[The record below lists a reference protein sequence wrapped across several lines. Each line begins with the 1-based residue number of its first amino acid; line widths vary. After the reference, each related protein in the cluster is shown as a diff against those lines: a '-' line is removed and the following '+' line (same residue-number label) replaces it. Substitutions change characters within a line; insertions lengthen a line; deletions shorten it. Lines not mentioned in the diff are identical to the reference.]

1 MKRLLLFFLF
11 FFAVSVFGVVIIPP
25 LIYVATFSA
34 LTFAANLLVGFGV
47 WLALQGIA
55 QKRVFNR
62 RVSALLDFAADGA
75 KTLFVGLAA
84 AVVGL
89 VFVSPLVW
97 TEILFAAGIVV
108 AASFVLFF
116 LLDYK
121 RWRGQQ
127 EDARF
132 SRLGSFFL
140 RSLVIGLLVGVS
152 VYGAIE
158 LRAVST
164 SNAPGQSDSDASKG
178 LNSILPS
185 MGSPSPSNRGDSE
198 VRKAAE
204 SPDVTGR
211 SSIWV
216 QPLDEKGC
224 VVSDGIQSIRIEA
237 VFSCVAIENNVSVR
251 VFCPFELHSNA
262 LADVTVS
269 GACRLF
275 DPEGN

>member
-97 TEILFAAGIVV
+97 TEILFAASAGSNSFTYGE
-108 AASFVLFF
+108 AASVPMP
-116 LLDYK
+116 
-121 RWRGQQ
+121 
-127 EDARF
+127 
-132 SRLGSFFL
+132 
-140 RSLVIGLLVGVS
+140 VS
-152 VYGAIE
+152 
-158 LRAVST
+158 AVS
-164 SNAPGQSDSDASKG
+164 SA
-178 LNSILPS
+178 
-185 MGSPSPSNRGDSE
+185 R
-198 VRKAAE
+198 R
-204 SPDVTGR
+204 
-211 SSIWV
+211 
-216 QPLDEKGC
+216 
-224 VVSDGIQSIRIEA
+224 
-237 VFSCVAIENNVSVR
+237 
-251 VFCPFELHSNA
+251 
-262 LADVTVS
+262 
-269 GACRLF
+269 
-275 DPEGN
+275 